1 MESHLFFSI
10 TPPLPG
16 SERSSPSLWLQL
28 RDNYQKLQLKR
39 CSLPRLLAQSLVS
52 KSQRATWDGEAWPE
66 VTFQGAATGRVMKR
80 DFPLWTSASGGAA
93 ALFTLVYLSENCHLE
108 QGSLSW
114 TEPLLQSPPCYSRS
128 HGGRTTTLSPNP
140 QGRDPS
146 LWVVLTS
153 PFSQGPNHITGPLR
167 QDKQH
172 TATAGFLYA
181 RPCEWRIQREQFY
194 SCNDLTSGCW
204 EPSLCQGQ
212 ELGIAKDRPD
222 VTLGLVNPTFGREAQ
237 KKF

>member
-1 MESHLFFSI
+1 MESHFFFSI

-66 VTFQGAATGRVMKR
+66 VTFQGAATGGVMKR

-114 TEPLLQSPPCYSRS
+114 TQPLLQSSPCYSRS

-140 QGRDPS
+140 QGHDPS
-146 LWVVLTS
+146 LWVVLAS
-153 PFSQGPNHITGPLR
+153 PFSQGPNHITGPLC
-167 QDKQH
+167 QDEQH
-172 TATAGFLYA
+172 TATAGFSMPGPVSGGFSENNFTHAMTWPLGAENLPCA
-181 RPCEWRIQREQFY
+181 RARSW
-194 SCNDLTSGCW
+194 
-204 EPSLCQGQ
+204 
-212 ELGIAKDRPD
+212 
-222 VTLGLVNPTFGREAQ
+222 V
-237 KKF
+237 